1 MRIGML
7 WFDDNKT
14 RDLADKINRANVHY
28 QEKYGIEPDICYVH
42 PSMIEEY
49 MRQVIASGQTIDE
62 KTDVLKGEAVIQGIA
77 VKPSNTVL
85 PHHLW
90 IGRSK

>member
-7 WFDDNKT
+7 WFDDNKS
-14 RDLADKINRANVHY
+14 RDLADKIHRASVHY
-28 QEKYGIEPDICYVH
+28 QEKYAIEPDVCYVH
-42 PSMIEEY
+42 PSAIEEY
-49 MRQVIASGQTIDE
+49 KNKVVAHGMTIEAKGAVPEDE
-62 KTDVLKGEAVIQGIA
+62 AIIMGIA

>member
-1 MRIGML
+1 MKGLL
-7 WFDDNKT
+7 WFDDAKS
-14 RDLADKINRANVHY
+14 RDLAEKIDRASIHY
-28 QEKYGIEPDICYVH
+28 REKYAIEPDICYVH
-42 PSMIEEY
+42 PSAIE
-49 MRQVIASGQTIDE
+49 QFKQSLQASGLLIE
-62 KTDVLKGEAVIQGIA
+62 AKSEVPEGEAVILGIA